1 MKKTIAMTLVLVM
14 ALAIVFTGCGQ
25 TEEKSDLP
33 KIGIIQYV
41 EHPSLDTIRENII
54 AELADQGYVD
64 GETATIIYKNGQ
76 GDTNNL
82 KTISQSLEAEDCD
95 VIIAIATPAAQ
106 AAAKIKDTPIIF
118 AAITDPVSAGLVESM
133 EKPGGNITGTS
144 DAVSASKIMELA
156 QRMVPSVKAVGA
168 LYSSSEVNS
177 LSVIND
183 LKDYA
188 TANKLTVI
196 EKQIMNTSELQ
207 QAAQSFDGKVDIV
220 FSPIDNNVASAISS
234 AVKVFNG
241 AKIPY
246 FVSADSMVKDGGL
259 ATYGISYVELGH
271 KTGAMVADV
280 LGGADP
286 ATMPVQVMS
295 EVKIYINQKT
305 ADAIGLEIP
314 ADILAEATDL
324 SKAE

>member
-1 MKKTIAMTLVLVM
+1 MKKTLAIALVLII
-14 ALAIVFTGCGQ
+14 ALATTLSGCTQ
-25 TEEKSDLP
+25 NDANSDLP

-54 AELADQGYVD
+54 VQLEEEGYVD
-64 GETATIIYKNGQ
+64 GETATIVYKNGQ

-82 KTISQSLEAEDCD
+82 KTIAQSLESEKCD
-95 VIIAIATPAAQ
+95 IIIAIATPAAQ
-106 AAAKIKDTPIIF
+106 ATAKIKDTPIIF
-118 AAITDPVSAGLVESM
+118 SAVTDPVSAGLVKSM
-133 EKPGGNITGTS
+133 DNPGGNITGTS

-156 QRMVPSVKAVGA
+156 KRMVPNVKSVGA
-168 LYSSSEVNS
+168 LYSSAEVNS

-188 TANKLTVI
+188 GENNLKVI

-220 FSPIDNNVASAISS
+220 FSPIDNNVASAISA
-234 AVKVFNG
+234 AVKVFNETDT
-241 AKIPY
+241 PY

-259 ATYGISYVELGH
+259 ATYGISYVELGQ
-271 KTGAMVADV
+271 KTGKMTAEV
-280 LGGADP
+280 LRGADP

-295 EVKIYINQKT
+295 EVKIYINKNT
-305 ADAIGLEIP
+305 AEAIGLEISEE
-314 ADILAEATDL
+314 ILAEATDL
-324 SKAE
+324 AE

>member
-1 MKKTIAMTLVLVM
+1 MKKTIAMSLVLIM
-14 ALAIVFTGCGQ
+14 ALTLIFTGCGQ
-25 TEEKSDLP
+25 AEEKSDLP
-33 KIGIIQYV
+33 KVGIIQYV

-54 AELADQGYVD
+54 SELAAQGYVD
-64 GETATIIYKNGQ
+64 GETVTIVYKNGQ

-82 KTISQSLEAEDCD
+82 KTISQSLEAEGCD

-106 AAAKIKDTPIIF
+106 AAAKVKDIPLIF
-118 AAITDPVSAGLVESM
+118 AAVTDPISAGLVESM
-133 EKPGGNITGTS
+133 DRPGGNITGTS
-144 DAVSASKIMELA
+144 DAVSAGKIMELA
-156 QRMVPSVKAVGA
+156 QKMVPEMKTVGA

-177 LSVIND
+177 LSVVND
-183 LKDYA
+183 LKEYA
-188 TANKLTVI
+188 TANGLTVI

-207 QAAQSFDGKVDIV
+207 QAAQSLDGKADIV

-234 AVKVFNG
+234 AVKVFNT

-259 ATYGISYVELGH
+259 ATYGISYVELGQ
-271 KTGAMVADV
+271 KTGAMAADV
-280 LGGADP
+280 LGGADT

-295 EVKIYINQKT
+295 EVKVYINKKT
-305 ADAIGLEIP
+305 ADAIGLQIP

-324 SKAE
+324 SE

>member
-1 MKKTIAMTLVLVM
+1 MKKTLAIALVLII
-14 ALAIVFTGCGQ
+14 ALATTLSGCTQ
-25 TEEKSDLP
+25 NDANSDLP

-54 AELADQGYVD
+54 VQLEEEGYVD
-64 GETATIIYKNGQ
+64 GETATIVYKNGQ

-82 KTISQSLEAEDCD
+82 KTIAQSLESEKCD
-95 VIIAIATPAAQ
+95 IIIAIATPAAQ
-106 AAAKIKDTPIIF
+106 ATAKIKDTPIIF
-118 AAITDPVSAGLVESM
+118 SAVTDPVSAGLVKSM
-133 EKPGGNITGTS
+133 DNPGGNITGTS

-156 QRMVPSVKAVGA
+156 KRMVPNVKSVGA
-168 LYSSSEVNS
+168 LYSSAEVNS

-188 TANKLTVI
+188 GENNLKVI

-220 FSPIDNNVASAISS
+220 FSPIDNNVASAISA
-234 AVKVFNG
+234 AVKVFNETD
-241 AKIPY
+241 IPY

-259 ATYGISYVELGH
+259 ATYGISYVELGQ
-271 KTGAMVADV
+271 KTGKMTAEV
-280 LGGADP
+280 LRGADP

-295 EVKIYINQKT
+295 EVKIYINKNT
-305 ADAIGLEIP
+305 AEAIGLEISEE
-314 ADILAEATDL
+314 ILAEATDL
-324 SKAE
+324 AE